1 MEVSKEN
8 KMGTMPEGK
17 LLINMSVPI
26 MISMLIQ
33 ALYNVV
39 DSWFVSMVSTDAFA
53 AVTLAFPI
61 QMLIISV
68 SVGTGVGI
76 NSLISRRLG
85 EHKFSEA
92 DAAAENGIFVCVLSG
107 IAFALFGAFFSE
119 KFIAA
124 FTNSPDVIKM
134 GADYLRICTIFSFG
148 VFVQLA
154 MERIMQATGNSFYN
168 MIVQGTGAIINIVL
182 DPIFIFGLFG
192 MPKLGVA
199 GAAIATVIGQ
209 IAAMLFGLYVNIKKN
224 DKININMRHFRPSG
238 KAIKDIYIVGIPAI
252 IMQSIT
258 SLLTIGLNK
267 ILMMFSQS
275 AVSVYGAYFKL
286 QNFIF
291 MPVFGLTNGM
301 IPIVG
306 YNFGARKRKRIV
318 KTIKLGVIVS
328 VAIMFA
334 GTILFQIMPENLL
347 LIFNADSEML
357 EIGTPALRIIS
368 TSFMFAGVSI
378 VFSAVFQAMG
388 KAVYSLLISITRQL
402 LVILPV
408 AYIMSKLFGL
418 SFVWTAFPIAEFIA
432 LIMSI
437 LMYMRLH
444 KKYIKTLD

>member
-1 MEVSKEN
+1 
-8 KMGTMPEGK
+8 MGTMPEGK
-17 LLINMSVPI
+17 LIINMSVPI

-39 DSWFVSMVSTDAFA
+39 DSWFVSMLNTDAFA

-61 QMLIISV
+61 QMLMISV
-68 SVGTGVGI
+68 GTGTGVGI

-85 EHKFSEA
+85 ERKFKEA
-92 DAAAENGIFVCVLSG
+92 NASAENGIFLSILSG
-107 IAFALFGAFFSE
+107 IIFALFGIFFAE
-119 KFIAA
+119 QFIAS
-124 FTNSPDVIKM
+124 FTDNPDVIKM
-134 GADYLRICTIFSFG
+134 GKEYLEICTVFSFG
-148 VFVQLA
+148 MFVQIC

-168 MIVQGTGAIINIVL
+168 MIVQGLGAIINIVL

-192 MPKLGVA
+192 VPKMGVA

-209 IAAMLFGLYVNIKKN
+209 IIAMIAGLYVNIKKN
-224 DKININMRHFRPSG
+224 DKISINMFKFRPNFR
-238 KAIKDIYIVGIPAI
+238 AIAEIYIVGIPAI
-252 IMQSIT
+252 IMQSI
-258 SLLTIGLNK
+258 SSVLTIGLNK
-267 ILMMFSQS
+267 ILMNFSQS

-306 YNFGARKRKRIV
+306 YNYGAKYKDRIV
-318 KTIKLGVIVS
+318 RTVKIGVMISVS
-328 VAIMFA
+328 IMFL
-334 GTILFQIMPENLL
+334 GILLFQLLPDKLL

-378 VFSAVFQAMG
+378 VLSSVFQAIG
-388 KAVYSLLISITRQL
+388 KAYYSLIISVIRQL
-402 LVILPV
+402 IVILPV
-408 AYIMSKLFGL
+408 AYFMARFLGL

-432 LIMSI
+432 LILSTI
-437 LMYMRLH
+437 MYLTVY
-444 KKYIKTLD
+444 KKYIKNL

>member
-1 MEVSKEN
+1 MEEIKEN

-17 LLINMSVPI
+17 LIINMSVPI

-39 DSWFVSMVSTDAFA
+39 DSWFVSMLNTDAFA

-61 QMLIISV
+61 QMLMISV
-68 SVGTGVGI
+68 GTGTGVGI

-85 EHKFSEA
+85 ERKFKEA
-92 DAAAENGIFVCVLSG
+92 NASAENGIFLSILSG
-107 IAFALFGAFFSE
+107 IIFALFGIFFAE
-119 KFIAA
+119 QFIAS
-124 FTNSPDVIKM
+124 FTDNPDVIKM
-134 GADYLRICTIFSFG
+134 GKEYLEICTVFSFG
-148 VFVQLA
+148 MFVQIC

-168 MIVQGTGAIINIVL
+168 MIVQGLGAIINIVL

-192 MPKLGVA
+192 VPKMGVA

-209 IAAMLFGLYVNIKKN
+209 IIAMIAGLYVNIKKN
-224 DKININMRHFRPSG
+224 DKISINMFKFRPNFR
-238 KAIKDIYIVGIPAI
+238 AIAEIYIVGIPAI
-252 IMQSIT
+252 IMQSI
-258 SLLTIGLNK
+258 SSVLTIGLNK
-267 ILMMFSQS
+267 ILMNFSQS

-306 YNFGARKRKRIV
+306 YNYGAKYRDRIV
-318 KTIKLGVIVS
+318 RTVKIGVMISVS
-328 VAIMFA
+328 IMFL
-334 GTILFQIMPENLL
+334 GMLLFQLLPAKLL

-368 TSFMFAGVSI
+368 ISFMFAGVSI
-378 VFSAVFQAMG
+378 VLSSVFQAIG
-388 KAVYSLLISITRQL
+388 KAYYSLIISVIRQL
-402 LVILPV
+402 IVILPV
-408 AYIMSKLFGL
+408 AYFMARFLGL

-432 LIMSI
+432 LILSTI
-437 LMYMRLH
+437 MYVTVY
-444 KKYIKTLD
+444 KKYIKNL

>member
-1 MEVSKEN
+1 MEEIKEN

-17 LLINMSVPI
+17 LIINMSVPI

-39 DSWFVSMVSTDAFA
+39 DSWFVSMLNTDAFA

-61 QMLIISV
+61 QMLMISV
-68 SVGTGVGI
+68 GTGTGVGI

-85 EHKFSEA
+85 ERKFKEA
-92 DAAAENGIFVCVLSG
+92 NASAENGIFLSILSG
-107 IAFALFGAFFSE
+107 IIFALFGIFFAE
-119 KFIAA
+119 QFIAS
-124 FTNSPDVIKM
+124 FTDNPDVIKM
-134 GADYLRICTIFSFG
+134 GKEYLEICTVFSFG
-148 VFVQLA
+148 MFVQIC

-168 MIVQGTGAIINIVL
+168 MIVQGLGAIINIVL

-192 MPKLGVA
+192 VPKMGVA

-209 IAAMLFGLYVNIKKN
+209 IIAMIAGLYVNIKKN
-224 DKININMRHFRPSG
+224 DKISINMFKFRPNFR
-238 KAIKDIYIVGIPAI
+238 AIAEIYIVGIPAI
-252 IMQSIT
+252 IMQSI
-258 SLLTIGLNK
+258 SSVLTIGLNK
-267 ILMMFSQS
+267 ILMNFSQS

-306 YNFGARKRKRIV
+306 YNYGAKYKDRIV
-318 KTIKLGVIVS
+318 RTVKIGVMISVS
-328 VAIMFA
+328 IMFL
-334 GTILFQIMPENLL
+334 GILLFQLLPDKLL

-378 VFSAVFQAMG
+378 VLSAVFQAIG
-388 KAVYSLLISITRQL
+388 KAYYSLIISVIRQL
-402 LVILPV
+402 IVILPV
-408 AYIMSKLFGL
+408 AYCMARFLGL

-432 LIMSI
+432 LILSTI
-437 LMYMRLH
+437 MYVTVY
-444 KKYIKTLD
+444 KKYIKNL

>member
-1 MEVSKEN
+1 
-8 KMGTMPEGK
+8 MGTMPEGK
-17 LLINMSVPI
+17 LIINMSVPI

-39 DSWFVSMVSTDAFA
+39 DSWFVSMLNTDAFA

-61 QMLIISV
+61 QMLMISV
-68 SVGTGVGI
+68 GTGTGVGI

-85 EHKFSEA
+85 ERKFKEA
-92 DAAAENGIFVCVLSG
+92 NASAENGIFLSILSG
-107 IAFALFGAFFSE
+107 IIFALFGIFFAE
-119 KFIAA
+119 QFIAS
-124 FTNSPDVIKM
+124 FTDNPDVIKM
-134 GADYLRICTIFSFG
+134 GKEYLEICTVFSFG
-148 VFVQLA
+148 MFVQIC

-168 MIVQGTGAIINIVL
+168 MIVQGLGAIINIVL

-192 MPKLGVA
+192 VPKMGVA

-209 IAAMLFGLYVNIKKN
+209 IIAMIAGLYVNIKKN
-224 DKININMRHFRPSG
+224 DKISINMFKFRPNFR
-238 KAIKDIYIVGIPAI
+238 AIAEIYIVGIPAI
-252 IMQSIT
+252 IMQSI
-258 SLLTIGLNK
+258 SSVLTIGLNK
-267 ILMMFSQS
+267 ILMNFSQS

-306 YNFGARKRKRIV
+306 YNYGAKYKDRIV
-318 KTIKLGVIVS
+318 RTVKIGVMISVS
-328 VAIMFA
+328 IMFL
-334 GTILFQIMPENLL
+334 GILLFQLLPDKLL

-378 VFSAVFQAMG
+378 VLSSVFQAIG
-388 KAVYSLLISITRQL
+388 KAYYSLIISVIRQL
-402 LVILPV
+402 IVILPV
-408 AYIMSKLFGL
+408 AYCMARFLGL

-432 LIMSI
+432 LILSTI
-437 LMYMRLH
+437 MYLTVY
-444 KKYIKTLD
+444 KKYIKNL